1 MLIWNIK
8 NKIYWNL
15 KFKLIAEKPEEK
27 DIKSD
32 SNAKSVKEQNDL
44 PVSES
49 DTDKKVSIFNSDTD
63 GENMHGGRTLV
74 LWNFSIFQLLL
85 FIKNGKSC
93 QNWFW
98 PLVFNSK

>member
-32 SNAKSVKEQNDL
+32 SNVKSVKEQKDL
-44 PVSES
+44 PISES